1 MTSPGADLRAQI
13 QERIVVLP
21 GIFNAISARVA
32 AAEGA
37 SALYLSG
44 AGVTNGLL
52 AMPDIAL
59 ITLTEL
65 TQQAAYAVQAS
76 GLPIIA
82 DADTG
87 FGEIFNV
94 RRTVHEYERAGL
106 AGLHL
111 EDQVSPKRCGHLDGK
126 SLISASDMT
135 KKIRAALDSRRDDS
149 FMIIA
154 RTDARGVEGLDAAVE
169 RAKRYE
175 AAGADAI
182 FPEGLH
188 NEAEFEEFRK
198 AISVPLLA
206 NMTEFGKT
214 DLISV
219 SRFESLGYNMV
230 IFPMTAFRMMLKA
243 LSRCYSTLLKEG
255 SQADLMPE
263 MWSRQMLYDLI
274 RYADYEALDR
284 SWSDQVDENKT

>member
-1 MTSPGADLRAQI
+1 MPG
-13 QERIVVLP
+13 V
-21 GIFNAISARVA
+21 FNAISARVA

-44 AGVTNGLL
+44 AGVTNALL
-52 AMPDIAL
+52 AVPDIAL
-59 ITLTEL
+59 ITLPEMA
-65 TQQAAYAVQAS
+65 QQAAHAVQAS

-87 FGEIFNV
+87 YGETFNV
-94 RRTVHEYERAGL
+94 KRTVHEFERAGL

-126 SLISASDMT
+126 SLISPGDMT
-135 KKIRAALDSRRDDS
+135 KKIKVALESRKDES
-149 FMIIA
+149 FMVIA
-154 RTDARGVEGLDAAVE
+154 RTDARGVEGLEAALE

-198 AISVPLLA
+198 AISIPLLA

-219 SRFESLGYNMV
+219 SRFEALGYNMV
-230 IFPMTAFRMMLKA
+230 IFPMTAFRIMLKA
-243 LSRCYSTLLKEG
+243 LSGCYRTLLKEG

-284 SWSDQVDENKT
+284 SWSDQFDEIET